1 MSVIRIIDIRLGAD
15 TLIINSDLIC
25 DNYLRFQL
33 VAVLVDITK
42 NIKSC
47 AVESSAYTFVSDF
60 FVFIGYSTFK

>member
-15 TLIINSDLIC
+15 TLIIFSDLIC
-25 DNYLRFQL
+25 DIYLHLQL

-42 NIKSC
+42 IIKSC

-60 FVFIGYSTFK
+60 IFIF